1 MCAKLSSRITE
12 ARLVVVELVD
22 GNDGL
27 AVALNVRRVFLA
39 LRVFDWF
46 GLNRLGAALSHA
58 DLGAMPPVS
67 SSSSFHSTS
76 PSSMSGNL
84 GDTDGGAHWHQLT
97 GTRIRVAAESQRRGA
112 LGHITTRAQ
121 GRPLSTRQRV
131 A

>member
-1 MCAKLSSRITE
+1 MGPLQNPDVMERGAAASSS
-12 ARLVVVELVD
+12 
-22 GNDGL
+22 
-27 AVALNVRRVFLA
+27 
-39 LRVFDWF
+39 
-46 GLNRLGAALSHA
+46 LGALV
-58 DLGAMPPVS
+58 LGSLGSGPVS